1 MDAYQRKLQ
10 ADYDTLVRE
19 CIDKDRRI
27 ADMEYKIR
35 DLEYQV
41 KRLNDT
47 LKLKTNWDKFDI
59 DGRC

>member
-1 MDAYQRKLQ
+1 MDIYLKKLQ
-10 ADYDTLVRE
+10 ADYDSIVKE

-27 ADMEYKIR
+27 ADMEYKIK